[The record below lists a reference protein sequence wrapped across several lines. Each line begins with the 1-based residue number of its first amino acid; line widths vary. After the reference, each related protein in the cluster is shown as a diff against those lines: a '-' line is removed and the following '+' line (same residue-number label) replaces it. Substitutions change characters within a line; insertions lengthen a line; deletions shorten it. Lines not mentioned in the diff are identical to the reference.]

1 MEIKGMDPREKA
13 RIINMDPSSY
23 GAFAEIGAGQEV
35 AAFFFK
41 AGGASNTIA
50 KTMSA
55 YDMTFSNAI
64 YGVEESG
71 RYVCESRLFKM
82 LDKEYRL
89 LEQRLGIKMGF
100 ERAFFAF
107 ADTVTTINYHK
118 TTQGHGWMGV
128 RFQITPQAPT
138 NEIIVHVKM
147 HEKDILTQQQAVGVL
162 GVNLIYGAF
171 YLRQDPEKL
180 IQSLMDGL
188 TSERIE
194 VDMMRFSGPD
204 FEHIDNRL
212 MSLHLV
218 KHGLTN
224 AAIFGPD
231 GNVIQPSDLLYKKNI
246 LALRGRFRPLTLV
259 NLDMLKR
266 GFEQFS
272 KDEDVKRERI
282 EVLAELTLK
291 DLRANDKEEIDY
303 QDFLDRVDILSSM
316 GCTVMISN
324 YQEYYKLVSYFSQF
338 TKEKIG
344 LVLGIYSLEQIFNEK
359 YYENL
364 SGGILESFSQLF
376 SKNVKLYVYPA
387 NMKDNPN
394 ELYSCRNFELPEN
407 QIDLYQYLLAND
419 KIENIKDFER
429 SLLHIISD
437 NILRMIKDGDLG
449 WEETVPDGVAKTIKE
464 RNLFGYIEPKKEIV
478 VQETEK
484 FGFLNVNIELKPEEN
499 QTIENNTHTST
510 SEKKVESIWH
520 KLTEKVTQ

>member
-1 MEIKGMDPREKA
+1 MDPREKA

-71 RYVCESRLFKM
+71 RYVCESRLLKM

-107 ADTVTTINYHK
+107 AATVTTINFQK
-118 TTQGHGWMGV
+118 TTQGHGWIGV

-138 NEIIVHVKM
+138 NEIIAHVKM
-147 HEKDILTQQQAVGVL
+147 HEKDTLNQQQAVGVL

-188 TSERIE
+188 SPERIE
-194 VDMMRFSGPD
+194 VDMIRISGPD

-266 GFEQFS
+266 GFEQFC
-272 KDEDVKRERI
+272 KDDDVKRDKI

-291 DLRANDKEEIDY
+291 DLRANDNEEIDY

-359 YYENL
+359 YYEKL

-387 NMKDNPN
+387 NMKDNPG
-394 ELYSCRNFELPEN
+394 EIYSCRNFHLPEN
-407 QIDLYQYLLAND
+407 QVDLYQYLLAND
-419 KIENIKDFER
+419 KIENVKDFDR
-429 SLLHIISD
+429 SILHIVSD
-437 NILRMIKDGDLG
+437 NILKMIKDGNDG
-449 WEETVPDGVAKTIKE
+449 WEQTVPDGVAKTIKE
-464 RNLFGYIEPKKEIV
+464 RNLFGYVTIKKEIIV
-478 VQETEK
+478 KQVEKFAFLNGNGQQNTEHEKNTNGATTHLSETE
-484 FGFLNVNIELKPEEN
+484 NIL
-499 QTIENNTHTST
+499 
-510 SEKKVESIWH
+510 
-520 KLTEKVTQ
+520 EKVVISSPEN